1 MIDPQ
6 IIEEIKFRNDIESV
20 VSSYVTLKR
29 AGSNFSGSCP
39 FHSEKTPSF
48 VVFPSTQS
56 YYCFGCGAGGDA
68 ISFVMRAENLDYI
81 SAIKML
87 AQRGGINL
95 PDDIDGGE
103 KQKGVS
109 RQRVLDMNKEAAK
122 FFNKCLMD
130 EKIGANARESNNAQS
145 SADFINKLSIALKE
159 ADETAYWLELLH
171 ESGIIDEQH
180 FSSMYSD
187 LKELIALLTASIKT
201 SKQNNNIKKV
211 ESGKM
216 KDESFPTSNSEK

>member
-1 MIDPQ
+1 MLQKSKQFAIRIIRFYSYLQKEKNECVISKQ
-6 IIEEIKFRNDIESV
+6 ILR
-20 VSSYVTLKR
+20 
-29 AGSNFSGSCP
+29 SGTS
-39 FHSEKTPSF
+39 
-48 VVFPSTQS
+48 
-56 YYCFGCGAGGDA
+56 
-68 ISFVMRAENLDYI
+68 
-81 SAIKML
+81 
-87 AQRGGINL
+87 
-95 PDDIDGGE
+95 
-103 KQKGVS
+103 
-109 RQRVLDMNKEAAK
+109 
-122 FFNKCLMD
+122 
-130 EKIGANARESNNAQS
+130 IGANARESNNAQS

-216 KDESFPTSNSEK
+216 KDESFPTSNSEKIT